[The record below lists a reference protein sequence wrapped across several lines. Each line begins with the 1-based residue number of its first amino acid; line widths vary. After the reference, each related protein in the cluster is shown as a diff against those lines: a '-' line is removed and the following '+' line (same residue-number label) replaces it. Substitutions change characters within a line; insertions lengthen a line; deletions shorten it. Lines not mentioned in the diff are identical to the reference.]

1 MKKEKAQKQKDED
14 AEKAAIKLRE
24 ERIHLHAEAQ
34 KKAKNKDRAAL
45 RGRIM
50 DFDDDFVAPV
60 HPKEEADIAFLDK
73 ALGSNFIFS
82 FHDRNV
88 KYCDTI
94 VRIYDRITFFAIWK

>member
-1 MKKEKAQKQKDED
+1 MKKEQSSKKKDEE
-14 AEKAAIKLRE
+14 AEKAAIKARE

-34 KKAKNKDRAAL
+34 KKGDRAAL

-60 HPKEEADIAFLDK
+60 HPKEDADRAFLDK

-82 FHDRNV
+82 DLTDGER
-88 KYCDTI
+88 KLLIDAMQKESADEGDI
-94 VRIYDRITFFAIWK
+94 IIQ